1 MNNDMYPGDFSL
13 NGNFASAEFGDA
25 EDTRPTAAYMEA
37 FGGHDS
43 VNGIVSQALS
53 RHVSESIPASSSPL
67 LTSFATNMNN
77 WRKKPG
83 LLDRIRNWR
92 LFKKEGN
99 VRSLLL
105 ELEAL
110 GDDR

>member
-1 MNNDMYPGDFSL
+1 
-13 NGNFASAEFGDA
+13 
-25 EDTRPTAAYMEA
+25 
-37 FGGHDS
+37 
-43 VNGIVSQALS
+43 
-53 RHVSESIPASSSPL
+53 
-67 LTSFATNMNN
+67 MNN

-110 GDDR
+110 GDDSLYKS